1 VTSAVGLFIAGLS
14 LSAFFSG
21 CETGFYRA
29 TRVRW
34 QLDALEG
41 DVMARGLLW
50 MGHNPAVFVATTL
63 VGNNLANY
71 ITSLA
76 IVLGVAAAWPGY
88 QDLLGTIAPVV
99 LTPVVFV
106 YGELLPKNLF
116 FQAPNRLLRLAAPL
130 FLVFALLFL
139 PVSIVLWLL
148 TRVLRFFIGQAPEQL
163 QRSLA
168 RHELQRV
175 FDEGHDV
182 GLLRPVQRRL
192 AQGMLSLANTPL
204 AACCVPPARFASVA
218 AGSSRA
224 EALRIAAR
232 NHAPCLLIT
241 DPRSRKLVGYVRVSQ
256 LRERGSERLERFHGL
271 RTIGASESPVSA
283 MMVLQESGEPWLRV
297 VDRMGQTVGLVD
309 GERLLDALL
318 SESDQPSG

>member
-1 VTSAVGLFIAGLS
+1 MIEAICLFAAGMS

-34 QLDALEG
+34 QLDALKG
-41 DVMARGLLW
+41 DVIARGLLW
-50 MGHNPAVFVATTL
+50 MGNNPAVFVATTL

-76 IVLGVAAAWPGY
+76 IVLGVAATWPSY

-130 FLVFALLFL
+130 FLVFAFAFL
-139 PVSIVLWLL
+139 PVSFVLWLL
-148 TRVLRFFIGQAPEQL
+148 TRALRIVVGQAPEQL

-182 GLLRPVQRRL
+182 GLLRPVQRRM

-204 AACCVPPARFASVA
+204 TACCVPAARLASVRL
-218 AGSSRA
+218 GSSRA

-241 DPRSRKLVGYVRVSQ
+241 DPRSRQPVGYVRVGE
-256 LRERGSERLERFHGL
+256 LRESGSERLETFHRL
-271 RTIGASESPVSA
+271 QTIRSSESPVSA
-283 MMVLQESGEPWLRV
+283 MMALQELGEPWLSV
-297 VDRMGQTVGLVD
+297 VDPLGRTVGLVD
-309 GERLLDALL
+309 GERLLDAML
-318 SESDQPSG
+318 SESDRPGG